1 MQDALSSILV
11 ARDGYGDMAV
21 SNALG
26 SNVFDIDLGLGLPY
40 AISIAI
46 RGGKPMMLLSDA
58 EMVRENK
65 HKLQWLNY
73 HHLSLPVFLIAL
85 IISKVNP
92 LLET

>member
-65 HKLQWLNY
+65 HKLQ
-73 HHLSLPVFLIAL
+73 
-85 IISKVNP
+85 
-92 LLET
+92 